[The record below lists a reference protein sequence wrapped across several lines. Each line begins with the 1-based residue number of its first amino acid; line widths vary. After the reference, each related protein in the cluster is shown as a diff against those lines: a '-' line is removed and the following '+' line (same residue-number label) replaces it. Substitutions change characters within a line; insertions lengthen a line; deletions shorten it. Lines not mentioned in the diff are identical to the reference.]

1 MSATQL
7 PEQAPIR
14 PPRSSVRPL
23 LLLVIGLCSLFIIT
37 YALRLDE
44 RDNVEAA
51 LVQQEQ
57 INAEAF
63 ARSAALEKQLA
74 GASKPSYMDEMI
86 RTYLHLVKP
95 NETRLIPVGGG
106 TAADAPAP
114 EAAPA
119 PLLPIWRQWTEFLF
133 PRG

>member
-7 PEQAPIR
+7 PEQAPID

-23 LLLVIGLCSLFIIT
+23 LLLLIGLCSLFIIT
-37 YALRLDE
+37 YALRLDA
-44 RDNVEAA
+44 RDKVEAA
-51 LVQQEQ
+51 LAQQEQ
-57 INAEAF
+57 INAQAL

-74 GASKPSYMDEMI
+74 GASKPSYMDEII

-95 NETRLIPVGGG
+95 NETRLVPVVSG
-106 TAADAPAP
+106 TVAAA
-114 EAAPA
+114 AAPA
-119 PLLPIWRQWTEFLF
+119 AAPLPLLPIWRQWTEFLF